1 MRLLI
6 YLLNKF
12 SIYLI
17 IRLLV
22 LRPESKLFR
31 VNGRKFPLVSYSVHC
46 GGPAFTGFNSK
57 VSIHFRR
64 ARSEAGLSLEN
75 EIL

>member
-6 YLLNKF
+6 YFLNKF

-17 IRLLV
+17 ICLLV
-22 LRPESKLFR
+22 LQPESKLFR
-31 VNGRKFPLVSYSVHC
+31 VNRRKFPLVFYSVHC
-46 GGPAFTGFNSK
+46 GGPAFTGINSK

-64 ARSEAGLSLEN
+64 ARSEPGLSLEN
-75 EIL
+75 EIS